1 MYFKIFLTV
10 TLFSSLFVSAQNDTP
25 FKSPKLKL
33 NWDEPVKTET
43 KSNTI
48 TLPYKS
54 ILDKDDSDL
63 KRYSILK
70 KEKGQESVLAEKTD
84 FKNPGE
90 ELKNKL
96 NNQDKAIKPEYRSNQ
111 FLGEFKSKSKY
122 VKIVCRDHEYPDG
135 DRVKL
140 MLNDKTI
147 FPEILLEASVKE
159 YYVDITNGFNKLD
172 FEALNQGTSGPNT
185 AAFSV
190 YDNAGN
196 LITSNEWNLTTGIK
210 ATIVVVR
217 EEDKNGE

>member
-1 MYFKIFLTV
+1 MKFKIILSIMFFVIQLTW
-10 TLFSSLFVSAQNDTP
+10 AQNDSP
-25 FKSPKLKL
+25 FKSPKIKL
-33 NWDEPVKTET
+33 NWDEPVKTEE
-43 KSNTI
+43 KLNTI
-48 TLPYKS
+48 SLPYKS
-54 ILDKDDSDL
+54 VLDKDDSYL
-63 KRYSILK
+63 KRYTIIK
-70 KEKGQESVLAEKTD
+70 KEKGQESVLVEKSE

-90 ELKNKL
+90 EIKKKL

-147 FPEILLEASVKE
+147 IQEILLEAGAKE

-190 YDNAGN
+190 YDDSGN

-217 EEDKNGE
+217 EEDKK

>member
-1 MYFKIFLTV
+1 MRFTIFLV
-10 TLFSSLFVSAQNDTP
+10 ILFFSGCIWAQKDTP
-25 FKSPKLKL
+25 FKSPKINL
-33 NWDEPVKTET
+33 NWDVPVKSET

-48 TLPYKS
+48 SLPYKS
-54 ILDKDDSDL
+54 ILDKDDSYL

-70 KEKGQESVLAEKTD
+70 KDNGQESVLVEKTK

-90 ELKNKL
+90 DLKNKL
-96 NNQDKAIKPEYRSNQ
+96 NNRDKAIQPEYRSNQ
-111 FLGEFKSKSKY
+111 FLGEFKSKTKY

-140 MLNDKTI
+140 LLNDKTVI
-147 FPEILLEASVKE
+147 TEILLEATVKE
-159 YYVDITNGFNKLD
+159 YYIDITNGFNKLD

-190 YDNAGN
+190 YDDAGN

-217 EEDKNGE
+217 EEDKK

>member
-1 MYFKIFLTV
+1 MRFTILIAFLF
-10 TLFSSLFVSAQNDTP
+10 FSGCIWAQKDKP
-25 FKSPKLKL
+25 FMSPKIKL
-33 NWDEPVKTET
+33 NWDVSVKTEI
-43 KSNTI
+43 KSKAI
-48 TLPYKS
+48 TMPFKS
-54 ILDKDDSDL
+54 VLDKDDSYL

-70 KEKGQESVLAEKTD
+70 KDNGQESVLVEKTK

-90 ELKNKL
+90 DLKNKL
-96 NNQDKAIKPEYRSNQ
+96 NNRDKDIQPEYRSNQ
-111 FLGEFKSKSKY
+111 FLGEFKSKTKY

-140 MLNDKTI
+140 LLNDKTVI
-147 FPEILLEASVKE
+147 TEILLEATVKE
-159 YYVDITNGFNKLD
+159 YYIDITNGFNKLD

-190 YDNAGN
+190 YDDSGN

-217 EEDKNGE
+217 EEDKK

>member
-1 MYFKIFLTV
+1 MRFTFFIVFLFFTGCIW
-10 TLFSSLFVSAQNDTP
+10 AQKDTP

-33 NWDEPVKTET
+33 NWDVPLKSEA

-48 TLPYKS
+48 SLPYKS
-54 ILDKDDSDL
+54 VLDKDDSYL

-70 KEKGQESVLAEKTD
+70 KDNGQESVLTEKTK

-90 ELKNKL
+90 DLKNKL
-96 NNQDKAIKPEYRSNQ
+96 NNRDKAIQPEYRSNQ
-111 FLGEFKSKSKY
+111 FLGEFKTKAKY

-140 MLNDKTI
+140 LLNDRTVI
-147 FPEILLEASVKE
+147 QQILLEASAKE
-159 YYVDITNGFNKLD
+159 YYIDITNGFNKLD

-185 AAFSV
+185 AAFAV
-190 YDNAGN
+190 YDDSGN
-196 LITSNEWNLTTGIK
+196 LITANEWNLTTGIK

-217 EEDKNGE
+217 EEEKK